1 MTRNPVVAGQFYPA
15 SASEL
20 KRVLKG
26 LVDEKAKR
34 QEVIGLISPHAGY
47 VYSGPVAGAVISRIK
62 FKDTFII
69 MGPNHT
75 GSGRP
80 FSIMAEGRWKTP
92 LGEVEID
99 SALGK
104 QILSSSRYLEEDSLA
119 HLGEHSIEVQL
130 PFLQYFNTDFRL
142 VPIMLAYAGG
152 AIYKEIGRAL
162 AKGIK
167 ESGRQAVI
175 IASSDMT
182 HYESQA
188 SAQRKDTQA
197 IEAILKLDED
207 ELLKRVEELD
217 ISMCGYAPAVSLIV
231 AAKEL
236 GAKGAEL
243 VKYQTSGDTTGD
255 YSSVVGYAGIII
267 KGG

>member
-1 MTRNPVVAGQFYPA
+1 VIRNPVVAGQFYPA

-20 KRVLKG
+20 KSMLKG
-26 LVDEKAKR
+26 MVAEKAKK

-47 VYSGPVAGAVISRIK
+47 IYSGPVAGATISRIK

-69 MGPNHT
+69 MGPNH
-75 GSGRP
+75 SGRGKP
-80 FSIMAEGRWKTP
+80 FSIMTEGSWQTP

-99 SALGK
+99 SGLGK
-104 QILSSSRYLEEDSLA
+104 QILANSRYLEEDSSA

-130 PFLQYFNTDFRL
+130 PFLQYFNTEFKL
-142 VPIMLAYAGG
+142 VPIVLAYAGG
-152 AIYKEIGRAL
+152 AIYKEIGKAL
-162 AKGIK
+162 AKAVK
-167 ESGRQAVI
+167 ESGRKAVI

-182 HYESQA
+182 HYEPQA

-197 IEAILKLDED
+197 IEAVLALDED
-207 ELLKRVEELD
+207 ELLKRVEKLD
-217 ISMCGYAPAVSLIV
+217 ITMCGFAPAVSLIV

>member
-1 MTRNPVVAGQFYPA
+1 M
-15 SASEL
+15 
-20 KRVLKG
+20 LKG
-26 LVDEKAKR
+26 MVAEKEKR

-47 VYSGPVAGAVISRIK
+47 IYSGAVAGAVISRIK

-75 GSGRP
+75 GSGKP
-80 FSIMAEGRWKTP
+80 FSIMTEGRWKTP

-99 SALGK
+99 SELGK
-104 QILSSSRYLEEDSLA
+104 RILASSRYLEEDYSA

-130 PFLQYFNTDFRL
+130 PFLQYFNAEFKL
-142 VPIMLAYAGG
+142 VPIILAHAGG

-167 ESGRQAVI
+167 ESGRKAVI